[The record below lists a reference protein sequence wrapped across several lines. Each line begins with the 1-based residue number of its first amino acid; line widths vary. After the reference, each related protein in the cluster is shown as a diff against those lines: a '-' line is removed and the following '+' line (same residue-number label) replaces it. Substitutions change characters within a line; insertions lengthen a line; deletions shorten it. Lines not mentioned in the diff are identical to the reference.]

1 MPPDGTADPG
11 LGQAEALDSE
21 PLRSNEAA
29 SARPPSRR
37 ELIEQ
42 KNRQARRNRPF
53 LIAGVLLFIAI
64 LAIPA
69 YGYVR
74 QFVLPPREIAVQVND
89 AIYTRG
95 DVVSFVRFHQ
105 RLALESGEEFRITD
119 QLLTALQTIS
129 ENEIAFQKAP
139 LLGVTVT
146 DAEVQGAIRETIGF
160 PGMSASTAAE
170 PTVKADIDEAF
181 RQLLNRTLLTEA
193 AYTDI
198 IRKGLFREKAR
209 RTLQQD
215 IPRLQPQVHLYA
227 LEFSRD
233 TDPDVE
239 RARRRLATGDPIGEV
254 AVALSQELIV
264 PRTRGDLGWIPE
276 FVLDDF
282 DVENLIF
289 GVNDRGEPN
298 LQPKTLAEGMW
309 DGESAV
315 YRYYYIDET
324 SEARELDPENLDTL
338 SDRALA
344 VWLEDQRVSIDN
356 YKLVFNSEIFAWIGA
371 QVAAAGIDLLEIP
384 TPVPGSQPINLEDLI
399 QGAN

>member
-1 MPPDGTADPG
+1 M
-11 LGQAEALDSE
+11 DSE

-233 TDPDVE
+233 TDPDIE

-324 SEARELDPENLDTL
+324 SEARELDPEDLDTL

>member
-1 MPPDGTADPG
+1 M
-11 LGQAEALDSE
+11 DSE
-21 PLRSNEAA
+21 PLRSNEVA

-74 QFVLPPREIAVQVND
+74 QFVLPPREIAVRVND
-89 AIYTRG
+89 AVYTRG

-233 TDPDVE
+233 TDPDIE
-239 RARRRLATGDPIGEV
+239 RARRRLATGDPIEEV

-264 PRTRGDLGWIPE
+264 PRTRGDLGWMPE

-384 TPVPGSQPINLEDLI
+384 TPVPGSQPIDLGDLI